1 MKFTP
6 QVEMLFGL
14 FVLSVIIWI
23 ILIIYKS
30 RLESQ
35 GQDKISL
42 GTTERLKPEDAEL
55 LKKVDR
61 MSKPLWAVGIITVLL
76 LCATVAMWIY
86 QGLLSS

>member
-6 QVEMLFGL
+6 QVELLFGL
-14 FVLSVIIWI
+14 FILSVIVWI
-23 ILIIYKS
+23 ILIIYKG

-42 GTTERLKPEDAEL
+42 GTTERLKPEDAAL
-55 LKKVDR
+55 LNKVNR
-61 MSKPLWAVGIITVLL
+61 MSTPLWIVGVITVLL